1 MHIPES
7 SLKINLK
14 RLAKILVIIF
24 ILGLGIQYGPDF
36 YKKTYA
42 LSVELLSTKRAIVV
56 GATVIKV
63 DLADTYEKRIQGLS
77 GKEELT
83 KNNGMLFVFD
93 KPGLYGIWM
102 KDMNFAID
110 IIWFNEFKEVIHLVE
125 NATPESYPETFTPPS
140 TSVYILEVPAGFV
153 DGNHIKI
160 GDSIEFL

>member
-1 MHIPES
+1 MRIPES

-14 RLAKILVIIF
+14 RLVKLLIIIF
-24 ILGLGIQYGPDF
+24 IIIVSVQYGPNL

-56 GATVIKV
+56 GATVVKV
-63 DLADTYEKRIQGLS
+63 ELADTYEKRIQGLS
-77 GKEELT
+77 GKKELA
-83 KNNGMLFVFD
+83 KNNGMLFIFD
-93 KPGLYGIWM
+93 KSGLYGIWM

-110 IIWFNEFKEVIHLVE
+110 IIWFNEFKEVIHFVE

-140 TSVYILEVPAGFV
+140 ASIYILEVPAGFV